1 LAPPTGTGALP
12 PEQGTLRVLLAH
24 DRLGYE
30 QAGLHGGGRLLLEWT
45 RALEERGVRVVPVVL
60 RSSPNLRALVKR
72 EGFPVRFLE
81 RANADPRTL
90 IDLVRIVRRERI
102 DLLHLQGHGARL
114 FGRLAAG
121 VTRRPAIVHVHADYR
136 RMPKGYPWYVRA
148 ADRALAPL
156 AERVFLVAEALRPFA
171 TGDMGLGKRPI
182 DVWHNPVDRRR
193 FHRPSPDQRAASR
206 AALGLRPDTPV
217 AITVGRLDRL
227 KGVDLQVAAW
237 PEVHRAVPGAILLVV
252 GEGPERA
259 ALEREAAPLGD
270 AVRFLGFRDDIER
283 LLWAADVAVLSS
295 RQEALSLAAVEA
307 MAAGVPVVAT
317 DVGGSP
323 EVVRDGVTGLI
334 VPPEDPASLARAL
347 ISLLGNPPLRAR
359 LAERADHAATELD
372 LPAFAAR
379 LEAAYRAVLA
389 DRIRRGPPRSLS

>member
-1 LAPPTGTGALP
+1 MRPSEIADDGSERQP
-12 PEQGTLRVLLAH
+12 LRVLLAH

-30 QAGLHGGGRLLLEWT
+30 QAGIHGGGRLLLEWT
-45 RALEERGVRVVPVVL
+45 RALEERGVGVIPVVL
-60 RSSPNLRALVKR
+60 RSSPNLRALVAR
-72 EGFPVRFLE
+72 EGFAVRFLD

-90 IDLVRIVRRERI
+90 ADLVGIIRREGI

-114 FGRLAAG
+114 FGRLAARLTG
-121 VTRRPAIVHVHADYR
+121 RPAIVHVHADYR
-136 RMPKGYPWYVRA
+136 RMPKGYPWYVQA
-148 ADRALAPL
+148 ADRLLAPL

-171 TGDMGLGKRPI
+171 ASDMGLAKRPTE
-182 DVWHNPVDRRR
+182 VWHNPVDRRR
-193 FHRPSPDQRAASR
+193 FYRPSIEQRAASR
-206 AALGLRPDTPV
+206 AELGLLPETPV
-217 AITVGRLDRL
+217 AVTVGRLDWL

-237 PEVHRAVPGAILLVV
+237 PAVRRTVPAAVLLIA

-259 ALEREAAPLGD
+259 ALELEAARQGR
-270 AVRFLGFRDDIER
+270 AVRFLGFRDDVER

-307 MAAGVPVVAT
+307 MATGLPVVAT
-317 DVGGSP
+317 AVGGSP

-334 VPPEDPASLARAL
+334 VPPEDPASLAQAL
-347 ISLLGNPPLRAR
+347 SALLADPALRAR
-359 LAERADHAATELD
+359 LADRADRAAAELD

-389 DRIRRGPPRSLS
+389 RHRR